1 MKYVKYILTVFL
13 VQFILRAGITGKLT
27 GVIKDSESGEPLI
40 GCNIILEGTYLG
52 TASNDKGE
60 YIILNIPPNSYS
72 IRFEMIGYKRLISEG
87 VIVSSDKTTY
97 LNGDMISSVIAG
109 EEVLVTA
116 ERKLIQFDVTQS
128 EAIIT
133 SDELEGMP
141 VTEVSEV
148 LRLQGGVTVDAGGG
162 IHMRGGRT
170 SEVSYMV
177 DGVPMSDAYS
187 GGIGIQ
193 VENDN
198 IQELQVISG
207 TFNAEY
213 GKALTGVVNMIT
225 KDGGNKFEG
234 SIHTYAGD
242 FHSND
247 NIYQDLNTFE
257 IQDDYSFSANLSGP
271 IVKEKLTFYSSGR
284 LNKSNGW
291 LNGLQTFTIY
301 GDTIFKDENDNLFLD
316 GDETQLKPYYK
327 GLNDYNSW
335 STQNKL
341 TFNIFPGTI
350 FKLNSII
357 NARKSSEYNHFL
369 QYLENG
375 LITNHNQGNFIGF
388 NLSHS
393 FSPVTF
399 GQINV
404 SENTFSFESYLFED
418 PRDYRYVTPDSIFG
432 AQIDN
437 VIPDHIISQYGDQV
451 QYYPPYA
458 LYRAGVDN
466 RRFERETKTRN
477 YKFDVTS
484 QVNKYNQVK
493 FGFDIT
499 EHDLFLD
506 SYSILDSTQTDKIYS
521 PKIPEKGSF
530 TRTDYH
536 YQPSEFGLYAQDKI
550 EYGDM
555 IINMGLRFELFK
567 PNAEI
572 PRNIHEP
579 YIKDPRNPILDSMSE
594 EELLNIDWG
603 ATSYTEL
610 DSSGNEII
618 FTYADYY
625 ERFNDQPNLK
635 NQKGWWKKA
644 SDKSQ
649 LSPRIAVAYPI
660 SDKGVIHFAYGY
672 FFKIPDFSL
681 LYDQTDY
688 KLSETGTNFG
698 IFGNP
703 DLKPETTV
711 SYELGLKQEIA
722 SNTRMELKAFYRDA
736 RDYVSSGIPIDL
748 GDGKAY
754 YTYVNKD
761 YSNSRG
767 IIATVYRRFSN
778 FFGGQFDYT
787 YQVAEGA
794 NSNPVEEFG
803 AVLAGNEPT
812 RSIIPLDWDQ
822 THNLNGS
829 IFGNFQ
835 KWGAN
840 AIFQFGSGYPYTPRI
855 TNYESQG
862 GVLSNVLIRNSRRK
876 PETFRIDIKLHRE
889 IDLGNFKGK
898 FYVKVQNLTDRR
910 NQISVYG
917 DSGRSDET
925 IEKSRAQIISPFEP
939 MRPNTIE
946 QYFNRPDWY
955 DPPRQIQVG
964 LQFSW

>member
-1 MKYVKYILTVFL
+1 MKFL
-13 VQFILRAGITGKLT
+13 MKLLFIFLINQVLFSGITGKLK
-27 GVIKDSESGEPLI
+27 GLVKDSGNGEPLI
-40 GCNIILEGTYLG
+40 GCNIILDGTYLG
-52 TASNDKGE
+52 TATNDKGE
-60 YIILNIPPNSYS
+60 YIILNVPPNTYS
-72 IRFEMIGYKRLISEG
+72 VRFEMIGYKKLIQER
-87 VIVSSDKTTY
+87 VLISSDKTTN
-97 LNGDMISSVIAG
+97 LNGMMTSSVISG
-109 EEVLVTA
+109 EEVLVIA

-133 SDELEGMP
+133 SEELEGLP

-177 DGVPMSDAYS
+177 DGVPMSDSYS
-187 GGIGIQ
+187 GGIGVQI
-193 VENDN
+193 ENDN

-213 GKALTGVVNMIT
+213 GKALTGVVNMVT
-225 KDGGNKFEG
+225 KDGGNQFEG
-234 SIHTYAGD
+234 SIHGYSGD
-242 FHSND
+242 YRSTD
-247 NIYQDLNTFE
+247 DIYVNLNEFK
-257 IQDDYSFSANLSGP
+257 IQDDYSISANLSGP
-271 IVKEKLTFYSSGR
+271 IFKDKLTFYSSGR
-284 LNKSNGW
+284 FNQSLGW

-301 GDTIFKDENDNLFLD
+301 GDTIFKDDNKNLFFD
-316 GDETQLKPYYK
+316 GNETQLKPYYK
-327 GLNDYNSW
+327 GLNWYNSW
-335 STQNKL
+335 SSQNKL
-341 TFNIFPGTI
+341 TYNIFSGTI
-350 FKLNSII
+350 FKINSII
-357 NARKSSEYNHFL
+357 NSRESQDYNYSL
-369 QYLENG
+369 QFLENG
-375 LITNHNQGNFIGF
+375 QLTNFNQGRFIGL
-388 NLSHS
+388 NISHS

-399 GQINV
+399 AQINI
-404 SENTFSFESYLFED
+404 SENRFNYKSYLFED
-418 PRDYRYVTPDSIFG
+418 PLDNRYVTPDSIF
-432 AQIDN
+432 ASQIDN
-437 VIPDHIISQYGDQV
+437 IIPDHIIDEYGDQV
-451 QYYPPYA
+451 QYYPPYS
-458 LYRAGVDN
+458 LYRSGVDN

-477 YKFDVTS
+477 YRFDITS
-484 QVNKYNQVK
+484 QVNSYNQIK
-493 FGFDIT
+493 LGLDIT
-499 EHDLFLD
+499 EHDLLLD
-506 SYSILDSTQTDKIYS
+506 TYSILDSTQTDKVYS
-521 PKIPEKGSF
+521 LKIPDKGSF

-536 YQPSEFGLYAQDKI
+536 HSPKEFSIYGQNKI

-555 IINMGLRFELFK
+555 IINVGLRYERFD
-567 PNAEI
+567 PNYKI

-579 YIKDPRNPILDSMSE
+579 YIKDPRNPALDSLSYDQLE
-594 EELLNIDWG
+594 NIDWG
-603 ATSYTEL
+603 AISFTEI
-610 DSSGNEII
+610 DSNGTEIDHS
-618 FTYADYY
+618 YADYY
-625 ERFNDQPNLK
+625 NRFNDQPDLQNE
-635 NQKGWWKKA
+635 KGWWKKTTI
-644 SDKSQ
+644 KSQ

-703 DLKPETTV
+703 ELKPETTV

-722 SNTRMELKAFYRDA
+722 INTRLELKAFYRDA

-767 IIATVYRRFSN
+767 IITTLYRRFSN
-778 FFGGQFDYT
+778 FFGGQLDYT

-803 AVLAGNEPT
+803 AVLAGDEPT

-829 IFGNFQ
+829 IFANYQ

-840 AIFQFGSGYPYTPRI
+840 AVFQFGSGYPYTPVV

-876 PETFRIDIKLHRE
+876 PETFRLDIKLYRE
-889 IDLGNFKGK
+889 INIADFSGK
-898 FYVKVQNLTDRR
+898 FYIKIQNLTDRR
-910 NQISVYG
+910 NQIIVYG
-917 DSGRSDET
+917 DSGKADET
-925 IEKSRAQIISPFEP
+925 IERNRAQIISPFEP

-955 DPPRQIQVG
+955 DPPRQILIG
-964 LQFSW
+964 IQFLW